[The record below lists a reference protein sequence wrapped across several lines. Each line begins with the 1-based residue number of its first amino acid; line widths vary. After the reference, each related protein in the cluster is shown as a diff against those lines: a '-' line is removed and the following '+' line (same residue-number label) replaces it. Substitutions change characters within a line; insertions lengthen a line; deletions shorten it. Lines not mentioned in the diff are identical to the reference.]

1 MADLVG
7 AGVEKTGCS
16 GRSYLL
22 AARPDLAFEIV
33 YHPSFDPGLVPGAA
47 LFVIFRENFD
57 FKRFLS
63 LPSWPRKTI

>member
-7 AGVEKTGCS
+7 AGGAKTGCS
-16 GRSYLL
+16 WRSYLL
-22 AARPDLAFEIV
+22 AARSDLVFEIV
-33 YHPSFDPGLVPGAA
+33 YHPSFDPGLVSGVA
-47 LFVIFRENFD
+47 LFAIFRENFD